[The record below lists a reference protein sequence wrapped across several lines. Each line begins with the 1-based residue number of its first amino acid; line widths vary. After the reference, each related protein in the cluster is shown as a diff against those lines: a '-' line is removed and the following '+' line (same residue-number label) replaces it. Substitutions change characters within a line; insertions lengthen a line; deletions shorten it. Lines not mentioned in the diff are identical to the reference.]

1 MFRLVIFALMTSI
14 LGSAGCVKRKDP
26 GIMKEMRSRSIEQVF
41 DAHRDTLLSIV
52 GVIGAG
58 IAKSDNKPCIV
69 VMVEDS
75 TDEIL
80 KQIPKEL
87 DGYKVIV
94 EKTGEFRTLGR
105 P

>member
-1 MFRLVIFALMTSI
+1 
-14 LGSAGCVKRKDP
+14 
-26 GIMKEMRSRSIEQVF
+26 MKEMRSRSIEQVF